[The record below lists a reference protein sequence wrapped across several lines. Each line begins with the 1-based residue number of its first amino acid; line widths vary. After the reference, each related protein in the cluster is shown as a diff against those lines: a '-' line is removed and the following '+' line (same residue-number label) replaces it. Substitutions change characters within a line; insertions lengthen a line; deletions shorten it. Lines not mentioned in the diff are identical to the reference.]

1 MPDDADRPVILGAT
15 VNETPPLAAP
25 PTLTTTLPVVAPFGT
40 ATTIA
45 PDDQLVGLAAVPL
58 NATML
63 PPWLV
68 PNPVPEI
75 VTEDPIDAEV
85 VDKLVIFGTTVNAT
99 PLLAV
104 PLTVTTTDPV
114 PPGAAA
120 GTGAVTDVALQVV
133 GTVDVP
139 LKVTRLLP

>member
-1 MPDDADRPVILGAT
+1 
-15 VNETPPLAAP
+15 
-25 PTLTTTLPVVAPFGT
+25 
-40 ATTIA
+40 
-45 PDDQLVGLAAVPL
+45 L